1 MNTLSFYN
9 KVKQQIEVR
18 YQDINIDLYVHPLQ
32 PTKLLYSYSPNPQL
46 SIPELRHIVEVQ
58 NHPNIQESQLLASK
72 IIYFLNNLIRI
83 L

>member
-18 YQDINIDLYVHPLQ
+18 YQDINIDLYVQPLQ
-32 PTKLLYSYSPNPQL
+32 PNKLLYSYSPNPQI
-46 SIPELRHIVEVQ
+46 SIPELRHIVEAQ
-58 NHPNIQESQLLASK
+58 NQHNIQESQLLASK